1 MDRKEK
7 TADFLSAVFAFSWK
21 IGARF
26 LSFDCIHLRFGN
38 LFVGNLLIFRQI
50 RKGISVLL

>member
-21 IGARF
+21 IGVRF

-38 LFVGNLLIFRQI
+38 LFVGNPLIFRQI